1 MINIPDIKD
10 RPPTGEEFRAL
21 QTELDNYRREKES
34 IRAIIGQIGGNQD
47 RRRDH
52 YLNVGFIILLVAL
65 MSCDIV
71 GHFWPSLQILPFQL
85 SIEFGVLLVSI
96 KIIWMIHK
104 QAKVEHFQFW
114 ILNSIEFRINALAG
128 QLNEM
133 NKKLDE
139 KK

>member
-1 MINIPDIKD
+1 MINISDIKNK
-10 RPPTGEEFRAL
+10 PPTGDEFRAL
-21 QTELDNYRREKES
+21 QAELENYRKEKES

-52 YLNVGFIILLVAL
+52 YLNISFIVLLVAL
-65 MSCDIV
+65 VTCDVV
-71 GHFWPSLQILPFQL
+71 GHFWPEYKILPFQL
-85 SIEFGVLLVSI
+85 SIEFGVLMVSA
-96 KIIWMIHK
+96 KIIWMMHK

-114 ILNSIEFRINALAG
+114 ILNSIEFRINALSS

-133 NKKLDE
+133 SKKLDE